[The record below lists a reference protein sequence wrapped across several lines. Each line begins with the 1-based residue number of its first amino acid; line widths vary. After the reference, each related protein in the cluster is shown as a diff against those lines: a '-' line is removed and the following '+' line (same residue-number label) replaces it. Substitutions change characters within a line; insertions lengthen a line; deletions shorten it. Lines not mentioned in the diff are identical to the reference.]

1 MANIVFLNRFY
12 AARQQAGRTLIE
24 LMISMA
30 IGLAITA
37 AVSGAYLST
46 ASTARVAGEMAGM
59 SDTGQIAMLMLGDSI
74 RQAGYGEIVGSDVS
88 FGAANIDAYRSQT
101 LFGDGAHIAGCTGA
115 RFIDDTLNA
124 PVCGAVSDVNF
135 DSLMVRFQGDTAV
148 APAQGRID
156 DCLGTQVPLEAL
168 PAGHL
173 GHMRAAVPPMVRPMV
188 QNVYFGINNG
198 LSCRGNGRAAIVD
211 AFGVAQQLV
220 SNVEQFKVFYGF
232 DDIRYANPDTTGGA
246 SMRSIRDADY
256 LNARPGAWDYVVTVH
271 VCMVIRSDPDAG
283 GGINMRAAYQ
293 YTSCP
298 MSPAEASGAMP
309 VSSAKDS
316 VVRRTYNQV
325 FTVRSRSTANPIQT
339 F

>member
-1 MANIVFLNRFY
+1 MANSVFLNRFY

-46 ASTARVAGEMAGM
+46 ASTARVAGEMAGVA
-59 SDTGQIAMLMLGDSI
+59 DTGQIAMLMIGDSI

-101 LFGDGAHIAGCTGA
+101 LFGDGAHIAGCSGA
-115 RFIDDTLNA
+115 RFTDDTVNA
-124 PVCGAVSDVNF
+124 PACAAPSDVNF

-168 PAGHL
+168 PANHL
-173 GHMRAAVPPMVRPMV
+173 GLLRTPSRPMV
-188 QNVYFGINNG
+188 QNVYFGTSNG
-198 LSCRGNGRAAIVD
+198 LSCRGNGRATTAAV
-211 AFGVAQQLV
+211 FGVAQQLV

-256 LNARPGAWDYVVTVH
+256 LNAKPGAWDYVVTVH

-298 MSPAEASGAMP
+298 MSAAQASGAMP
-309 VSSAKDS
+309 VKQAQDSA
-316 VVRRTYNQV
+316 VRRTYNQV

>member
-1 MANIVFLNRFY
+1 MATIVFLNDFY
-12 AARQQAGRTLIE
+12 AARQQGGRTLIE

-46 ASTARVAGEMAGM
+46 ASTARVAGEMASM
-59 SDTGQIAMLMLGDSI
+59 ADTGQISMLMIGNSI
-74 RQAGYGEIVGSDVS
+74 RQAGYGEIIGSDVS

-101 LFGDGAHIAGCTGA
+101 LFGGGAHIAGCSGA
-115 RFIDDTLNA
+115 RFADDTSNE
-124 PVCGAVSDVNF
+124 PVCGAVVDANF

-168 PAGHL
+168 PVNHL
-173 GHMRAAVPPMVRPMV
+173 GLLRAASRPMV
-188 QNVYFGINNG
+188 QNVYFGTNNG
-198 LSCRGNGRAAIVD
+198 LSCRGNGRATTLA
-211 AFGVAQQLV
+211 AFGEAQQLV

-232 DDIRYANPDTTGGA
+232 DDIRYTNPNTTGGA
-246 SMRSIRDADY
+246 SMRSMRDAGY

-283 GGINMRAAYQ
+283 GGISMRAAYQ

-298 MSPAEASGAMP
+298 MSAAQASGAMP
-309 VSSAKDS
+309 VKQAQDSA
-316 VVRRTYNQV
+316 VRRTYNQV

>member
-1 MANIVFLNRFY
+1 MAKLVTLKGLQS
-12 AARQQAGRTLIE
+12 ARRQAGRTLIE
-24 LMISMA
+24 LMISLA

-59 SDTGQIAMLMLGDSI
+59 SDTGQIAMLMIGDSI
-74 RQAGYGEIVGSDVS
+74 RQAGYGEIIGSDVS

-101 LFGDGAHIAGCTGA
+101 LFGGGAHIVGCNGA
-115 RFIDDTLNA
+115 RFADDTSST
-124 PVCGAVSDVNF
+124 PVCGPVVDVNF

-168 PAGHL
+168 PANHL
-173 GHMRAAVPPMVRPMV
+173 GLLRTASRPMV
-188 QNVYFGINNG
+188 QNVYFGTNTG
-198 LSCRGNGRAAIVD
+198 LSCRGNGRAAIGD

-220 SNVEQFKVFYGF
+220 GNVEQFKVFYGF
-232 DDIRYANPDTTGGA
+232 DDVRYSNPNTTAGA
-246 SMRSIRDADY
+246 SIRSIRDADF
-256 LNARPGAWDYVVTVH
+256 LNARVGAWDYVVTVH
-271 VCMVIRSDPDAG
+271 VCMLIRSDPDAG
-283 GGINMRAAYQ
+283 RGMSTTSAYE

-298 MSPAEASGAMP
+298 MNAVQAAGAMP
-309 VSSAKDS
+309 ISTAQDSA
-316 VVRRTYNQV
+316 VRRTYNQV
-325 FTVRSRSTANPIQT
+325 FTVRSRSTANPIQS

>member
-1 MANIVFLNRFY
+1 MATIVFLNDFY
-12 AARQQAGRTLIE
+12 AARQQGGRTLIE

-46 ASTARVAGEMAGM
+46 ASTARVAGEMASM
-59 SDTGQIAMLMLGDSI
+59 ADTGQISMLMIGDSI
-74 RQAGYGEIVGSDVS
+74 RQAGYGEIIGSDVS

-101 LFGDGAHIAGCTGA
+101 LFGGGAHIAGCSGA
-115 RFIDDTLNA
+115 RFADDTSNA

-156 DCLGTQVPLEAL
+156 DCLGRQVPLEAL
-168 PAGHL
+168 PVNHL
-173 GHMRAAVPPMVRPMV
+173 GLLRTASRPMV
-188 QNVYFGINNG
+188 QNVYFGTNNG
-198 LSCRGNGRAAIVD
+198 LSCRGNGRATTLA
-211 AFGVAQQLV
+211 AFGDAQQLV

-232 DDIRYANPDTTGGA
+232 DDIRYTNANTAGGA
-246 SMRSIRDADY
+246 SMRSMRDADY

-283 GGINMRAAYQ
+283 GGISMRAAYQ

-298 MSPAEASGAMP
+298 MNPAEASGAMP
-309 VSSAKDS
+309 VKQAEDSA
-316 VVRRTYNQV
+316 VRRTYNQV

>member
-1 MANIVFLNRFY
+1 MTTLITLNGLQ
-12 AARQQAGRTLIE
+12 AARRQGGRTLIE

-46 ASTARVAGEMAGM
+46 AGTARVAGEMAGM
-59 SDTGQIAMLMLGDSI
+59 ADTGQISMLMIGDSI
-74 RQAGYGEIVGSDVS
+74 RQAGYGEIIGSDVS

-101 LFGDGAHIAGCTGA
+101 LFGGGAHIAGCSGA
-115 RFIDDTLNA
+115 RFADDTVNA
-124 PVCGAVSDVNF
+124 PVCGAVVDVNF

-168 PAGHL
+168 PVNHL
-173 GHMRAAVPPMVRPMV
+173 GLLRTASRPMV
-188 QNVYFGINNG
+188 QNVYFGTNNG
-198 LSCRGNGRAAIVD
+198 LSCRGNGRVAIGD

-232 DDIRYANPDTTGGA
+232 DDIRYTNPNTTGGA

-283 GGINMRAAYQ
+283 RGMSMRAAYQ

-309 VSSAKDS
+309 VSNAADSA
-316 VVRRTYNQV
+316 VRRTYNQV

>member
-1 MANIVFLNRFY
+1 MTTLITLNGLQAVR
-12 AARQQAGRTLIE
+12 RQAGRTLIE
-24 LMISMA
+24 LMISLA

-59 SDTGQIAMLMLGDSI
+59 SDTGQIAMLMIGDSI
-74 RQAGYGEIVGSDVS
+74 RQAGYGEIIGSDVS
-88 FGAANIDAYRSQT
+88 FGAANVDAYRSQT
-101 LFGDGAHIAGCTGA
+101 LFGGGAHIAGCNGA
-115 RFIDDTLNA
+115 RFADDTSSTPTCDA
-124 PVCGAVSDVNF
+124 AGDVNF

-168 PAGHL
+168 PANHL
-173 GHMRAAVPPMVRPMV
+173 GLLRTASRPMV

-198 LSCRGNGRAAIVD
+198 LSCRGNGRATATD
-211 AFGVAQQLV
+211 AFGAAQQLV
-220 SNVEQFKVFYGF
+220 GNVEQFKVFYGF
-232 DDIRYANPDTTGGA
+232 DDVRYTNPNTTAGA
-246 SMRSIRDADY
+246 SIRSLRDAAY
-256 LNARPGAWDYVVTVH
+256 LNGLAGAWDYVVTVH

-283 GGINMRAAYQ
+283 RGIRANSAYK

-298 MSPAEASGAMP
+298 MTAVEAAGAMP
-309 VSSAKDS
+309 TTDATDS

-325 FTVRSRSTANPIQT
+325 FTVRSRSTANPVQN

>member
-1 MANIVFLNRFY
+1 MTTLITLNGLQ
-12 AARQQAGRTLIE
+12 AARRQGGRTLIE

-46 ASTARVAGEMAGM
+46 ASTARVAGEMVGM
-59 SDTGQIAMLMLGDSI
+59 ADTGQIAMLMLGDSI
-74 RQAGYGEIVGSDVS
+74 RQAGYGEIIGSDVS

-101 LFGDGAHIAGCTGA
+101 LFGGGAHIAGCSGA
-115 RFIDDTLNA
+115 RFKDDTSNA
-124 PVCGAVSDVNF
+124 PECDEVSDVNF
-135 DSLMVRFQGDTAV
+135 DSLMVRFQADTAV

-156 DCLGTQVPLEAL
+156 DCLGTEVPLEAL

-173 GHMRAAVPPMVRPMV
+173 GLLRTPSRPMV
-188 QNVYFGINNG
+188 QNVYFGTDNG
-198 LSCRGNGRAAIVD
+198 LSCRGNGRATTTAV
-211 AFGVAQQLV
+211 FGVAQQLV

-232 DDIRYANPDTTGGA
+232 DDVRYANPNTTGGA
-246 SMRSIRDADY
+246 SMRSIQDATF
-256 LNARPGAWDYVVTVH
+256 LNSRPGAWDYVVTVH

-283 GGINMRAAYQ
+283 GGISMRAAYE

-298 MSPAEASGAMP
+298 MTVAEASGAMP
-309 VSSAKDS
+309 VSKAQDSAI
-316 VVRRTYNQV
+316 RRTYNQV

>member
-1 MANIVFLNRFY
+1 MAKILFVNGFQ
-12 AARQQAGRTLIE
+12 AARRQAGRTLIE

-46 ASTARVAGEMAGM
+46 SSTARVASEMAGM
-59 SDTGQIAMLMLGDSI
+59 SDTGQIAMLMIGDSI
-74 RQAGYGEIVGSDVS
+74 RQAGYGEIIGSDVS
-88 FGAANIDAYRSQT
+88 FGAANIDVYRSQT
-101 LFGDGAHIAGCTGA
+101 LFGSGAHIAGCSGA
-115 RFIDDTLNA
+115 KFVDDTLNTPA
-124 PVCGAVSDVNF
+124 CAAAGDVNF

-148 APAQGRID
+148 APAQGHID

-168 PAGHL
+168 PANHL
-173 GHMRAAVPPMVRPMV
+173 GLLRTASRPMV

-198 LSCRGNGRAAIVD
+198 LSCRGNGRAAIGD

-220 SNVEQFKVFYGF
+220 GNVEQFKVFYGF
-232 DDIRYANPDTTGGA
+232 DDVRYTNPNTTAGA
-246 SMRSIRDADY
+246 SIRSVRDADY
-256 LNARPGAWDYVVTVH
+256 LNARAGAWDYVVTVH
-271 VCMVIRSDPDAG
+271 VCILIRSDPDAG
-283 GGINMRAAYQ
+283 RGMSTANAYK

-298 MSPAEASGAMP
+298 MSAAQANGAMP
-309 VSSAKDS
+309 ISDAQDSA
-316 VVRRTYNQV
+316 VRRTYNQV

>member
-1 MANIVFLNRFY
+1 MGTIVFLNDFY
-12 AARQQAGRTLIE
+12 AARQQGGRTLIE

-46 ASTARVAGEMAGM
+46 ASTARVAGEMASM
-59 SDTGQIAMLMLGDSI
+59 ADTGQISMLMIGDSI
-74 RQAGYGEIVGSDVS
+74 RQAGYGEIIGSDVS

-101 LFGDGAHIAGCTGA
+101 LFGGGAHIAGCSGA
-115 RFIDDTLNA
+115 RFADDTSNA
-124 PVCGAVSDVNF
+124 PVCEAVSDVNF

-156 DCLGTQVPLEAL
+156 DCLGRQVPLEAL
-168 PAGHL
+168 PVNHL
-173 GHMRAAVPPMVRPMV
+173 GLLRTPSRPMV
-188 QNVYFGINNG
+188 QNVYFGTNNG
-198 LSCRGNGRAAIVD
+198 LSCRGNGRATTLA
-211 AFGVAQQLV
+211 AFGDAQQLV

-232 DDIRYANPDTTGGA
+232 DDIRYTNPNTAGGA
-246 SMRSIRDADY
+246 SMRSMRDAGY
-256 LNARPGAWDYVVTVH
+256 LNALPGAWDYVVTVH

-283 GGINMRAAYQ
+283 GGISMRAAYQ

-298 MSPAEASGAMP
+298 MNPAEASGAMP
-309 VSSAKDS
+309 VKQAEDSA
-316 VVRRTYNQV
+316 VRRTYNQV

>member
-1 MANIVFLNRFY
+1 MTTLITLNGLQ
-12 AARQQAGRTLIE
+12 AARRLGGRTLIE

-59 SDTGQIAMLMLGDSI
+59 ADTGQIAMLMLGDSI
-74 RQAGYGEIVGSDVS
+74 RQAGYGEIIGSDVS

-101 LFGDGAHIAGCTGA
+101 LFGGGAHIAGCSGA
-115 RFIDDTLNA
+115 RFTDDTLSA
-124 PVCGAVSDVNF
+124 PVCDAVSNVNF

-198 LSCRGNGRAAIVD
+198 LSCRGNGRAAIGD

-232 DDIRYANPDTTGGA
+232 DDVRYANPNTTGGA
-246 SMRSIRDADY
+246 SMRSIRDATY
-256 LNARPGAWDYVVTVH
+256 LNLLPGAWDYVVTVH

-283 GGINMRAAYQ
+283 GGMSMRAAYQ

-298 MSPAEASGAMP
+298 MNPAEASGAMP
-309 VSSAKDS
+309 VRQAEDSA
-316 VVRRTYNQV
+316 VRRTYNQV